1 MAKYRWFIIVGIVSL
16 LIGRIMYI
24 NLNSN
29 NTKIIFNDINEDII
43 YNGVNYNI
51 ISFTGKKEDEGYNV
65 VLELEVSNNSEKE
78 VKISAGDIV
87 IESGGI
93 HNGCVDFTYE
103 DNNGNVQKMNIS
115 IKPETSGIIS
125 QKISFPKTSLSK
137 ECWQTIENRQF
148 DILFVYTD
156 IIQGWKTGVN
166 YDKYSYMLQ

>member
-24 NLNSN
+24 NIILN
-29 NTKIIFNDINEDII
+29 NTKIVFNDVNEDII
-43 YNGVNYNI
+43 YKGANYNI
-51 ISFTGKKEDEGYNV
+51 ISFTGEKGEEGYNV
-65 VLELEVSNNSEKE
+65 VLELEVRNNSERE

-87 IESGGI
+87 IESGGV
-93 HNGCVDFTYE
+93 HNGCLDFTYE
-103 DNNGNVQKMNIS
+103 DNNGNVQKRNIY